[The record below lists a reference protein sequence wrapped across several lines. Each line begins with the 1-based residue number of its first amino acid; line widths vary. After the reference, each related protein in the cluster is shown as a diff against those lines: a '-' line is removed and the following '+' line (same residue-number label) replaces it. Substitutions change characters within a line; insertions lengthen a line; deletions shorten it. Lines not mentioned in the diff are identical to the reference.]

1 MGNNQAQSAAAPGAW
16 QKWCYFTYTAARRK
30 LGSRTRCLGQV
41 TIYIYV
47 YIYERKYHHEQK
59 RPYLNQKV
67 DRGDG
72 DTRGKPI
79 LQQLVFKGIQSFA
92 CAHTL
97 QAKKYSRVPKVSN
110 DGFDHA
116 SHKGKPKT
124 TTKMCYLVIKGIC
137 PCLVLFWG
145 QPFKVQPASW
155 ALGCT

>member
-1 MGNNQAQSAAAPGAW
+1 MAEVVLFHIYSSKKETRLQNKMLRPG
-16 QKWCYFTYTAARRK
+16 YH
-30 LGSRTRCLGQV
+30 
-41 TIYIYV
+41 IYIYV

-137 PCLVLFWG
+137 PCLVLF
-145 QPFKVQPASW
+145 
-155 ALGCT
+155 